1 MTNNIDLKI
10 DEIKVFAS
18 IIKDPILQQK
28 TVDLLNSTLFK
39 ESFRLSP
46 AAKKVHHSYTGGL
59 IDHTLSTTKIGLSIS
74 QQFDKIYGYKV
85 DEDIVIAA
93 CLLHDLFKPY
103 TYDKNDPTSNSP
115 LGNYM
120 DHLVMIVIKLTQN
133 KFPFKVVHAVAAHH
147 GDSGPVRPETLEAM
161 IVHLADYIDS
171 KLNGDILRKA
181 KSIYQDEMKEGGDP
195 NDILAALDIF
205 TKRQVRMKS
214 AEEEFNKLFDYEL

>member
-1 MTNNIDLKI
+1 MTDNIDLKI
-10 DEIKVFAS
+10 DEIKVFAN
-18 IIKDPILQQK
+18 IIKDPVLKQK
-28 TVDLLNSTLFK
+28 TIGLLNSTLFN

-74 QQFDKIYGYKV
+74 QQFDEIYGYKT
-85 DEDIVIAA
+85 DEDTVIAA

-103 TYDKNDPTSNSP
+103 TYDKDDPTSNSP

-181 KSIYQDEMKEGGDP
+181 KTIYQDEMKEGEEP
-195 NDILAALDIF
+195 NDILTALDIF
-205 TKRQVRMKS
+205 AKRQVRIKS